1 MSDAHKT
8 SLADDYARL
17 FRILDDAPPEGLSID
32 DIQRVTTA
40 TGETWSYRTINTL
53 LCGLGTRI
61 THEKSRI
68 RNVNA
73 TRYKLRRA
81 S

>member
-40 TGETWSYRTINTL
+40 TGETWSDQTPGIPTV
-53 LCGLGTRI
+53 GG
-61 THEKSRI
+61 K
-68 RNVNA
+68 
-73 TRYKLRRA
+73 
-81 S
+81 